1 MSKSNAITFK
11 SQPFK
16 TRLKTMLSVDFRRM
30 FTMKFIYIML
40 GIAFVMPIL
49 ILVMTSMMDGTT
61 NVNPQTGVET
71 TIEGFK
77 NVWQII
83 GTVSGESSGMAMDLT
98 SMCNINLLYF
108 IVAVVVC
115 LFVADDFRSGYAK
128 NLFTVRSKK
137 NDYVISKSVVLF
149 VAGALMLVCF
159 FIGSMIGGAIAGI
172 SFDAGSATAGNIVMC
187 MISKILLMAVFVP
200 LYLVMSVFAKQK
212 SWLSIL
218 LSFGS
223 SMLMFTM
230 IPMITPLNSTFFN
243 VVLCAAGGAMFSIG
257 LGFASNAILKK
268 SSLV

>member
-1 MSKSNAITFK
+1 M
-11 SQPFK
+11 
-16 TRLKTMLSVDFRRM
+16 
-30 FTMKFIYIML
+30 
-40 GIAFVMPIL
+40 
-49 ILVMTSMMDGTT
+49 
-61 NVNPQTGVET
+61 
-71 TIEGFK
+71 
-77 NVWQII
+77 
-83 GTVSGESSGMAMDLT
+83 
-98 SMCNINLLYF
+98 
-108 IVAVVVC
+108 
-115 LFVADDFRSGYAK
+115 
-128 NLFTVRSKK
+128 
-137 NDYVISKSVVLF
+137 ISKSVVLF

-230 IPMITPLNSTFFN
+230 IPMITPLNSTLLN